1 MAQPSGQDFINGVTL
16 ANAASIEFANIDT
29 EVLAATPYTDKG
41 LIMWTTDVASAPQ
54 VPAANTTPKWRTY
67 FWGRIQPATNTVT
80 IYFWNPNLASDPTYL
95 QWQYLLAGG
104 LPPNSI
110 TGAQIALATITAAN
124 IASLAWAAFPA
135 NGAVGGVLAGN
146 MPNPSLSNGAISG
159 TALAVSSIANSKL
172 LGSGVAGQILVTDSV
187 NPSLVDWITSILA
200 ASSANLEAGIAT
212 ATLLPIKVN
221 AGGTGY
227 VYGPHDV
234 LQVKTF
240 TSASTETTT
249 VVLGN
254 ATAMTTNNAT
264 INPGFGSGGIMTFTP
279 LSTSST
285 IVVEI
290 DVQLAN
296 QEGTSTIGLFNGN
309 ALLIQRWVTVA
320 TDPTY
325 LNVVSPTSFKKV
337 IANAAITPYSFALY
351 YASCQTGLASFTPSG
366 IDCVTITEF
375 I

>member
-41 LIMWTTDVASAPQ
+41 LIMWTTDVASVPQ
-54 VPAANTTPKWRTY
+54 VPAANTTPKWQTY

-80 IYFWNPNLASDPTYL
+80 IYFWNPNLVSDPTYL

-135 NGAVGGVLAGN
+135 NGAVGGALAGN
-146 MPNPSLSNGAISG
+146 MPNPSLANGAISG
-159 TALAVSSIANSKL
+159 TALAASSIANSKL

-212 ATLLPIKVN
+212 AKLLPIKVN

-240 TSASTETTT
+240 TSAPVGSSS

-264 INPGFGSGGIMTFTP
+264 LNTGFGSGGTMTFTP

-290 DVQLAN
+290 DVQLTN
-296 QEGTSTIGLFNGN
+296 QSGTSTIGLFNGN
-309 ALLIQRWVTVA
+309 ALLIQRWVTIA
-320 TDPTY
+320 TDASFIQ
-325 LNVVSPTSFKKV
+325 VASPTSFKKV

-351 YASCQTGLASFTPSG
+351 FASYQTGTAWMTPVG